1 MSYTERI
8 HEERRESRA
17 VQGGRGQS
25 EVSVMSEGMGGE
37 RRREAEPAQLTLLQH
52 LSGCLRTDECI
63 VQGRSSPVGNLT
75 RGFNT
80 TLIIHPGFKK
90 H

>member
-1 MSYTERI
+1 ME
-8 HEERRESRA
+8 
-17 VQGGRGQS
+17 GGRGQS
-25 EVSVMSEGMGGE
+25 EVSVMSEGMG
-37 RRREAEPAQLTLLQH
+37 REAEPAQLTLLQH

-63 VQGRSSPVGNLT
+63 VQGRCSPVGNLA

>member
-37 RRREAEPAQLTLLQH
+37 RRSLL
-52 LSGCLRTDECI
+52 S
-63 VQGRSSPVGNLT
+63 
-75 RGFNT
+75 
-80 TLIIHPGFKK
+80 
-90 H
+90 